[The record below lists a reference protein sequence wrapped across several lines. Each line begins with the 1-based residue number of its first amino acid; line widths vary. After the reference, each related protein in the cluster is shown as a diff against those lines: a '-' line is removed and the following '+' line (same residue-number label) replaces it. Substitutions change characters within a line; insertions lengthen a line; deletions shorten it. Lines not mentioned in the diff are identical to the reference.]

1 MIRLLDS
8 TRSDASVCKFD
19 LFKCLLTYLLV
30 YLCTYMFI
38 SDKAFIKHF
47 LFDK

>member
-19 LFKCLLTYLLV
+19 LFKCLFTYLLV

-38 SDKAFIKHF
+38 CDKAFYQTF
-47 LFDK
+47 SF